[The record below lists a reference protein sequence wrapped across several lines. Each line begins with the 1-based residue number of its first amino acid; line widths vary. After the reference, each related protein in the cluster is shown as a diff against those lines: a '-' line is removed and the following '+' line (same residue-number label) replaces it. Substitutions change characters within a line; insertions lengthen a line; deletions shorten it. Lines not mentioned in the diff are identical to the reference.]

1 MTNRPARPLPQS
13 PIPHDESPSSPRRC
27 TSPFPGGAAPPCRR
41 HSLNSTPRRRFTP
54 RRRPPPA
61 RVPFIGGAAPRSRL
75 STPRSRTLAPAMR
88 SHPPG
93 APGAAPSSQR
103 DPLFPA
109 PHPPP
114 NGALP
119 PSGAPPSSRRG
130 FVLSRSGFL
139 PQVAIRFA
147 PPFLPLPIRVLAP
160 PAAGCWPTLACPR
173 IQRDTA
179 QCSRRCS
186 TRPIRP
192 PIAVDPPQP
201 AFGSGDSP
209 LAQGSLLFLRLISR
223 RPLNIM
229 VAALEVFH

>member
-1 MTNRPARPLPQS
+1 MPHHPAVATPSTRRPGAGSRLGVTPRPLGFRS
-13 PIPHDESPSSPRRC
+13 SAAPHRDLGYPR
-27 TSPFPGGAAPPCRR
+27 PGAAPS
-41 HSLNSTPRRRFTP
+41 HRRR
-54 RRRPPPA
+54 
-61 RVPFIGGAAPRSRL
+61 
-75 STPRSRTLAPAMR
+75 R

-147 PPFLPLPIRVLAP
+147 PPFLPSPIRVLAP

-173 IQRDTA
+173 IQRDAA

>member
-1 MTNRPARPLPQS
+1 MRAAHPHTAPPTHSHDGFTTPKTAHARTTLPSPLPQL
-13 PIPHDESPSSPRRC
+13 D
-27 TSPFPGGAAPPCRR
+27 APAPV
-41 HSLNSTPRRRFTP
+41 HASA
-54 RRRPPPA
+54 PPPA
-61 RVPFIGGAAPRSRL
+61 CSGFVHRRRRTAISVIHASEPHPRTGDAALIL
-75 STPRSRTLAPAMR
+75 SER
-88 SHPPG
+88 
-93 APGAAPSSQR
+93 
-103 DPLFPA
+103 PA

-139 PQVAIRFA
+139 PQVAIRFV
-147 PPFLPLPIRVLAP
+147 PPFLPSPIRVLAP
-160 PAAGCWPTLACPR
+160 PAAGCWPTLACPH
-173 IQRDTA
+173 IQRDAA

-209 LAQGSLLFLRLISR
+209 LAQGPLLFLRLISR